1 MKSRKAGNEIV
12 RGVLARSVGEHGE
25 YGDWHGGV
33 AESMGCVGV
42 AWSAIEC
49 CLHGKKKR

>member
-1 MKSRKAGNEIV
+1 MKSRKVGNEIV
-12 RGVLARSVGEHGE
+12 RGVARGAGEHGE

-42 AWSAIEC
+42 ASSAIESC
-49 CLHGKKKR
+49 SHGKKKR